1 MKIAIVSTMNLPTP
15 AVRGGAVETLTTYIV
30 EENEKKQKL
39 DIDLYTMYD
48 YKIDVEKYKNTKIIQ
63 IKINIIEKLFQKI
76 INFKNRILKKKSTYN
91 ILYTK
96 TVKLIIKQKYDKI
109 IIENNMFV
117 YDLIKDAVKTDLIYH
132 MHNDFNKWD
141 KTEENYKK
149 VAKTASKILVVSEYI
164 KNRVNNVEKT
174 DKVDVLYNAID
185 TDIYNSNAVINCRE
199 KYNINDSDIVIGYC
213 GRISKEKGILELVK
227 AVKKVN
233 TNKNIKLLIV
243 GSQWYDELKE
253 DRYML
258 ELKKEI
264 KEIEDKVIFT
274 GYIKQENMPSI
285 YKMIDILVIPSIVE
299 EAFGCVAIEGMA
311 MGKPLIVAKSGGLP
325 EIVKKEYGDIIE
337 KNSQFIDNMAKSIE
351 RLVENDKIRMEY
363 GKNAKNE
370 FESNVNYHKEQYFE
384 NFYNYITE

>member
-1 MKIAIVSTMNLPTP
+1 MKVAIISTMNLPTP

-39 DIDLYTMYD
+39 DIDLYTIYD
-48 YKIDVEKYKNTKIIQ
+48 YKINVDKYKSTKIIQ

-76 INFKNRILKKKSTYN
+76 MNCKNIILKKKPNYN

-96 TVKLIIKQKYDKI
+96 TVKLITKQKYDKI

-117 YDLIKDAVKTDLIYH
+117 YDSIKDVVKTDLIYH
-132 MHNDFNKWD
+132 MHNDFNGWD
-141 KTEENYKK
+141 KTEENYRNI
-149 VAKTASKILVVSEYI
+149 AKTASKILVVSQYI

-174 DKVDVLYNAID
+174 DKVEVLYNAID
-185 TDIYNSNAVINCRE
+185 TDIYNSNAAINCRE
-199 KYNINDSDIVIGYC
+199 KYNINDDDIVIGYC
-213 GRISKEKGILELVK
+213 GRIAKEKGILELVK
-227 AVKKVN
+227 AIKKVN
-233 TNKNIKLLIV
+233 TKKNIKLLIV
-243 GSQWYDELKE
+243 GSQWYDALKE

-274 GYIKQENMPSI
+274 GFIQQENMPSI

-311 MGKPLIVAKSGGLP
+311 METPLIVAKSGGLP
-325 EIVKKEYGDIIE
+325 EIVKKDYGDIIE

-351 RLVENDKIRMEY
+351 RLVENDKIRIEY
-363 GKNAKNE
+363 GKNAKKE
-370 FESNVNYHKEQYFE
+370 FDSNVNYHKDQYFE
-384 NFYNYITE
+384 NFYKYITE

>member
-1 MKIAIVSTMNLPTP
+1 MKVAIISTMNLPTP

-39 DIDLYTMYD
+39 DIDLYTIYD
-48 YKIDVEKYKNTKIIQ
+48 YKINVDKYKSTKIIQ

-76 INFKNRILKKKSTYN
+76 MNCKNIILKKKPNYN

-96 TVKLIIKQKYDKI
+96 TVKLITKQKYDKI

-117 YDLIKDAVKTDLIYH
+117 YDSIKDVVKTDLIYH
-132 MHNDFNKWD
+132 MHNDSNGWD
-141 KTEENYKK
+141 KTEENYRNI
-149 VAKTASKILVVSEYI
+149 AKTASKILVVSQYI

-174 DKVDVLYNAID
+174 DKVEVLYNAID
-185 TDIYNSNAVINCRE
+185 TERYNCNDVINCRE
-199 KYNINDSDIVIGYC
+199 KYNINDDDIVIGYC
-213 GRISKEKGILELVK
+213 GRIAKEKGILELVK
-227 AVKKVN
+227 AIKKVN
-233 TNKNIKLLIV
+233 TKKNIKLLIV
-243 GSQWYDELKE
+243 GSQWYDALKE

-274 GYIKQENMPSI
+274 GFIQQENMPSI

-311 MGKPLIVAKSGGLP
+311 METPLIVAKSGGLP
-325 EIVKKEYGDIIE
+325 EIVKKDYGDIIE

-351 RLVENDKIRMEY
+351 RLVENDKIRIEY
-363 GKNAKNE
+363 GKNAKKE
-370 FESNVNYHKEQYFE
+370 FDSNVNYHKDQYFE
-384 NFYNYITE
+384 NFYKYITE

>member
-48 YKIDVEKYKNTKIIQ
+48 YKIDVDKYKNTKIIQ
-63 IKINIIEKLFQKI
+63 IKINIIEKFFQKI
-76 INFKNRILKKKSTYN
+76 INFKNRILKKKATYN

-96 TVKLIIKQKYDKI
+96 TVKLIKKQKYDKI

-117 YDLIKDAVKTDLIYH
+117 YDSIKDVVKTDLIYH
-132 MHNDFNKWD
+132 MHNDFNGWD
-141 KTEENYKK
+141 KTEENYRNI
-149 VAKTASKILVVSEYI
+149 AKTASKILVVSQYI

-174 DKVDVLYNAID
+174 DKVEVLYNAID
-185 TDIYNSNAVINCRE
+185 TDIYNSNAAINCRE
-199 KYNINDSDIVIGYC
+199 KYNINDDDIVIGYC
-213 GRISKEKGILELVK
+213 GRIAKEKGILELVK
-227 AVKKVN
+227 AIKKVN
-233 TNKNIKLLIV
+233 TKKNIKLLIV
-243 GSQWYDELKE
+243 GSQWYDALKE

-274 GYIKQENMPSI
+274 GFIQQENMPSI

-311 MGKPLIVAKSGGLP
+311 METPLIVAKSGGLP
-325 EIVKKEYGDIIE
+325 EIVKKDYGDIIE

-351 RLVENDKIRMEY
+351 RLVENDKIRIEY
-363 GKNAKNE
+363 GKNAKKE
-370 FESNVNYHKEQYFE
+370 FDSNVNYHKDQYFE
-384 NFYNYITE
+384 NFYKYITE

>member
-48 YKIDVEKYKNTKIIQ
+48 YKIDVDKYKNTKIIQ
-63 IKINIIEKLFQKI
+63 IKINIIEKFFQKI
-76 INFKNRILKKKSTYN
+76 INFKNRILKKKATYN

-96 TVKLIIKQKYDKI
+96 TVKLIKKQKYDKI

-117 YDLIKDAVKTDLIYH
+117 YDLIKDTVKTDLIYH

-174 DKVDVLYNAID
+174 DKVEVLYNAID
-185 TDIYNSNAVINCRE
+185 TDIYNSNAAINCRE
-199 KYNINDSDIVIGYC
+199 KYNINDDDIVIGYC
-213 GRISKEKGILELVK
+213 GRIAKEKGILELVK
-227 AVKKVN
+227 AIKKVN
-233 TNKNIKLLIV
+233 TKKNIKLLIV
-243 GSQWYDELKE
+243 GSQWYDALKE

-274 GYIKQENMPSI
+274 GFIQQENMPSI

-311 MGKPLIVAKSGGLP
+311 METPLIVAKSGGLP
-325 EIVKKEYGDIIE
+325 EIVKKDYGDIIE

-351 RLVENDKIRMEY
+351 RLVENDKIRIEY
-363 GKNAKNE
+363 GKNAKKE
-370 FESNVNYHKEQYFE
+370 FDSNVNYHKDQYFE
-384 NFYNYITE
+384 NFYKYITE